1 MNERMRN
8 RADNSWVTNDL
19 MTPAAVRFPVNTP
32 IDPQALLVDTARIA
46 AVRDTQLL
54 DTAPEE
60 VFDRLTALTARLLNV
75 PITFLSLIDS
85 DRDFHKSRQ
94 MFGKAQQ
101 SDLVVRGRTF
111 CHYTLVSPSP
121 VVITDA
127 TQVPLYRDISTVRDY
142 GVRAFAGIPLTTREG
157 QRIGTFC
164 AIDVQPKEW
173 SLSDL
178 EILSE
183 LAQAALREISIRQA
197 LRWSEENALAA
208 RTAVRKREEVLA
220 TVAQDLQTPLKD
232 IRDGAQSLS
241 KIPRNFEEGETV
253 QRVQVA
259 ADKMQNLV
267 GDLLE
272 VSKIRQSRVVTKRQ
286 LMAPHELLDDA
297 VKMMRPIA
305 QRHAIEMVNDSHAGP
320 RTVSIDYER
329 MLRVLANVIGDMIRF
344 SDRDSTITL
353 HAEYDRANVKF
364 SISTTGYVLSESERA
379 DLFERLAIARDIV
392 DSHDGTLGINEESRE
407 ETSLYFILPAI

>member
-1 MNERMRN
+1 
-8 RADNSWVTNDL
+8 
-19 MTPAAVRFPVNTP
+19 MTSAAVRYPVNTP
-32 IDPQALLVDTARIA
+32 IDPQAMLVDTARIA

-60 VFDRLTALTARLLNV
+60 VFDRLTGLAARLLNV

-85 DRDFHKSRQ
+85 DRDYHKSRQ

-101 SDLVVRGRTF
+101 SDLIIRGRTF
-111 CHYTLVSPSP
+111 CHYTLVSPTP
-121 VVITDA
+121 VVISDA
-127 TQVPLYRDISTVRDY
+127 TQVPLYRDIATVHEH
-142 GVRAFAGIPLTTREG
+142 GVRAFAGIPLTTRDG

-164 AIDVQPKEW
+164 AVDLQPKEW
-173 SLSDL
+173 SLSDV

-208 RTAVRKREEVLA
+208 RTAVRKREELLA
-220 TVAQDLQTPLKD
+220 TVSQELQTPLKD
-232 IRDGAQSLS
+232 IRDCARSLL
-241 KIPRNFEEGETV
+241 KLPRSFEDGETV

-272 VSKIRQSRVVTKRQ
+272 ISKIRQSRVVIKRQ

-297 VKMMRPIA
+297 AKMMRPIA
-305 QRHAIEMVNDSHAGP
+305 QRHAIDIVNDSHVGQ
-320 RTVSIDYER
+320 RTVSVDYER
-329 MLRVLANVIGDMIRF
+329 MLRVLANVVGDMIRF
-344 SDRDSTITL
+344 SNRNSTITL

-364 SISTTGYVLSESERA
+364 SISSSGYTLSESERA

-392 DSHDGTLGINEESRE
+392 DSHDGTLGINEETGA